1 MRRREFIALLGGAA
15 VSWPLAAHAQQ
26 PERVRRIGRADGIAD
41 DVEAKARIAAFLQA
55 LRQLGW
61 TDGRNVQF
69 DYRFGGGDAG
79 RLRTYAAELVVL
91 RPDVVLVSASL
102 ALAAMGEQARS
113 IPIVFTQ
120 VTDPV
125 RLGFVASLSKP
136 GYHWPF
142 AL

>member
-1 MRRREFIALLGGAA
+1 MRRWEFIALLGGAA

-26 PERVRRIGRADGIAD
+26 PERVRRIGVLMGIAD

-79 RLRTYAAELVVL
+79 RLRTYAAEPVALT
-91 RPDVVLVSASL
+91 PDVILVSGSS
-102 ALAAMGEQARS
+102 R
-113 IPIVFTQ
+113 
-120 VTDPV
+120 
-125 RLGFVASLSKP
+125 
-136 GYHWPF
+136 
-142 AL
+142 